1 MTYDELLKEQKM
13 KFFKLNKMLDGFH
26 HGFSG
31 PDPYWDI
38 PYPIRGKRNKWGRC
52 YACRYKSYTGFGFA
66 NRLRASVDTSDGKFE
81 FDFKDIWFDRRTAFA
96 AADDVIAWL
105 GEVIKDP
112 VKANSRLVREFPIDE
127 RMGIVP
133 RFVAERYI
141 PDFYSIGKE
150 LGKSKSAQFVKIFD
164 SGYFW
169 RKENAQVEG
178 MTANK
183 FFEYCRI
190 AYLASEEKDDHL
202 DHTLTGREMY
212 DRYSDGRYGAL
223 LDINPDSTEEFMQWL
238 DGKIPCNRH
247 GGDHPWEIKR
257 GGNTTHIDLY
267 IHRAREY
274 GWYASEEG
282 RKKDDTST
290 KVIVGLCGHHIG
302 RIVETVKMFLAIRK
316 AGLPIWID
324 DAESVRNRILALD
337 NVGIIPDSSSLHRG
351 WQEYPSDFRIADV
364 MHFSEFGRMRRFALP
379 FVAWK
384 PLPILLP
391 VSSVMGTKKAVRT
404 AVCTEDERNKAK

>member
-1 MTYDELLKEQKM
+1 MTYEELLKDQKM
-13 KFFKLNKMLDGFH
+13 KFFRLNKMLDGVQ

-52 YACRYKSYTGFGFA
+52 YACRYKSHTGFGFA
-66 NRLRASVDTSDGKFE
+66 NRLRAGVDTADGKFDL
-81 FDFKDIWFDRRTAFA
+81 DFNDVWYDRRTALA
-96 AADDVIAWL
+96 AVDDVIAWL
-105 GEVIKDP
+105 NEVARDP
-112 VKANSRLVREFPIDE
+112 VRANTCLAREFPLDE

-164 SGYFW
+164 SGYFC
-169 RKENAQVEG
+169 RKENAQVED

-190 AYLASEEKDDHL
+190 AYIASEEKEGRIDRGL
-202 DHTLTGREMY
+202 GGREMY
-212 DRYSDGRYGAL
+212 ERYSDGRYGAL
-223 LDINPDSTEEFMQWL
+223 LDIDPDSTEEFLRWL
-238 DGKIPCNRH
+238 DGKVPCDRH

-267 IHRAREY
+267 VHRAREY
-274 GWYASEEG
+274 GWYADEED
-282 RKKDDTST
+282 RKKAESST
-290 KVIVGLCGHHIG
+290 KVFVGLNGHHIG
-302 RIVETVKMFLAIRK
+302 RIVETVKMFLALRK

-351 WQEYPSDFRIADV
+351 WQEYPPDFHIADV
-364 MHFSEFGRMRRFALP
+364 MHFAEFGRMRRFALP

-384 PLPILLP
+384 PLPVLLP
-391 VSSVMGTKKAVRT
+391 VSPVTGVKKTIQVAAHGEAR
-404 AVCTEDERNKAK
+404 

>member
-13 KFFKLNKMLDGFH
+13 KFFKLNKMLDGLN

-52 YACRYKSYTGFGFA
+52 YACRYKSHTGFGFA
-66 NRLRASVDTSDGKFE
+66 NRLRASVDTSDGRFE
-81 FDFKDIWFDRRTAFA
+81 FDFKDVWFDRRTAFE

-105 GEVIKDP
+105 AEIAKDP
-112 VKANSRLVREFPIDE
+112 VKANNRLAKDFPIDE
-127 RMGIVP
+127 RMGVVP

-141 PDFYSIGKE
+141 TDFYSIGRE
-150 LGKSKSAQFVKIFD
+150 LGKSKSSQFVRIFD

-202 DHTLTGREMY
+202 DRTLSGREMY

-223 LDINPDSTEEFMQWL
+223 LDIDPDSTEEFMQWL
-238 DGKIPCNRH
+238 DGKIPCDRH

-267 IHRAREY
+267 VHRAREY
-274 GWYASEEG
+274 GWYASEEN
-282 RKKDDTST
+282 RKKDESST
-290 KVIVGLCGHHIG
+290 KVIVGLRGHHIG
-302 RIVETVKMFLAIRK
+302 RIVETVKMFLAIRN

-337 NVGIIPDSSSLHRG
+337 NVGIIPDSNSLHRG
-351 WQEYPSDFRIADV
+351 WQEYPSDFQIADV
-364 MHFSEFGRMRRFALP
+364 MHFSRFGRMRRFALP

-391 VSSVMGTKKAVRT
+391 VSSVAGVKKTVRIE
-404 AVCTEDERNKAK
+404 ARGADR

>member
-13 KFFKLNKMLDGFH
+13 KFFKLNKMLDGLN

-52 YACRYKSYTGFGFA
+52 YACRYKSHTGFGFA

-81 FDFKDIWFDRRTAFA
+81 FDFKDVWFDRRTAFE

-105 GEVIKDP
+105 AEIAKDP
-112 VKANSRLVREFPIDE
+112 VKANNRLAKDFPIDE
-127 RMGIVP
+127 RMGVVP

-141 PDFYSIGKE
+141 TDFYSIGRE
-150 LGKSKSAQFVKIFD
+150 LGKSKSSQFVRIFD

-202 DHTLTGREMY
+202 DRTLSGREMY

-223 LDINPDSTEEFMQWL
+223 LDIDPDSTEEFMQWL
-238 DGKIPCNRH
+238 DGKIPCDRH

-267 IHRAREY
+267 VHRAREY
-274 GWYASEEG
+274 GWYASEEDR
-282 RKKDDTST
+282 RKDESST
-290 KVIVGLCGHHIG
+290 KVIVGLRGHHIG
-302 RIVETVKMFLAIRK
+302 RIVETVKMFLAVRN

-351 WQEYPSDFRIADV
+351 WQEYPSDFQIADV
-364 MHFSEFGRMRRFALP
+364 MHFSRFGRMRKFALP

-384 PLPILLP
+384 PLPVLLP
-391 VSSVMGTKKAVRT
+391 VSSVPGVKKIVRT
-404 AVCTEDERNKAK
+404 VARAKVR